1 MPDSPLIAPGAHV
14 TLHYRIAAVIDGAE
28 REVMTTFDARPA
40 TLTIGTGELSEPL
53 EARLLGLGAG
63 AREEFELPAGEGYGL
78 RNPQLVQSLARST
91 FDAHTDP
98 GVEYAPGDV
107 IEFADA
113 AGRRISGVLKERDA
127 ERVMIDF
134 NHPLAGRALR
144 FAVHV
149 VGVL

>member
-14 TLHYRIAAVIDGAE
+14 TLHYRIAVMIEGTE

-40 TLTIGTGELSEPL
+40 TLTIGGGELPDTL

-63 AREEFELPAGEGYGL
+63 AREVFELEAGEGYGA
-78 RNPQLVQSLARST
+78 RNPQLVQSLSRST
-91 FDAHTDP
+91 FETYADR
-98 GVEYAPGDV
+98 GVDYAPGDV
-107 IEFADA
+107 VEIAGP
-113 AGRRISGVLKERDA
+113 AGRRLAGVLKERDA
-127 ERVMIDF
+127 ERVVIDF
-134 NHPLAGRALR
+134 NHPLAGRPLR

>member
-1 MPDSPLIAPGAHV
+1 
-14 TLHYRIAAVIDGAE
+14 
-28 REVMTTFDARPA
+28 
-40 TLTIGTGELSEPL
+40 
-53 EARLLGLGAG
+53 
-63 AREEFELPAGEGYGL
+63 
-78 RNPQLVQSLARST
+78 VQSLPRST
-91 FDAHTDP
+91 FDAHTNP

-107 IEFADA
+107 IELADA

>member
-1 MPDSPLIAPGAHV
+1 MPDSPRIAPGAHV
-14 TLHYRIAAVIDGAE
+14 TLHYRIAALIDGAE
-28 REVMTTFDARPA
+28 REVMSTFNARPA
-40 TLTIGTGELSEPL
+40 TLTIGAGELSEGL
-53 EARLLGLGAG
+53 EARLLGLPAG
-63 AREEFELPAGEGYGL
+63 ARQEFELPAGEGYGP
-78 RNPQLVQSLARST
+78 RNSQLLQSLARST

-113 AGRRISGVLKERDA
+113 SGRRISGVLKERAAD
-127 ERVMIDF
+127 RVLIDF

>member
-1 MPDSPLIAPGAHV
+1 MPDSPRIAPGAHV
-14 TLHYRIAAVIDGAE
+14 TLHYRIAALIDGAE
-28 REVMTTFDARPA
+28 REVMSTFNARPA
-40 TLTIGTGELSEPL
+40 TLTVGAGELSEGL
-53 EARLLGLGAG
+53 EARLLGLPAG
-63 AREEFELPAGEGYGL
+63 ARQEFELPAGEGYGP
-78 RNPQLVQSLARST
+78 RNSQLLQSLARST

-113 AGRRISGVLKERDA
+113 SGRRISGVLKECAAD
-127 ERVMIDF
+127 RVLIDF